1 MTEAVRLHRDGA
13 LLTATLCRPD
23 RGNALD
29 DSLVDGL
36 LAAVDATA
44 DPAIRLLVLRGE
56 GRNFCTGFDLAG
68 LETQSDGDLLARF
81 VRIELLL
88 QALHHAPVPCIAL
101 AQGRV
106 FGAGADIFA
115 ACRWRLATPTTSF
128 AFPGARFGLVLG
140 TRRLAMV
147 AGAQTALDL
156 TQLGRTLNAPAARAC
171 GLATG
176 LVAEADFDAA
186 VTAVHAELAATPRAT
201 VTALRDAA
209 VPDQR
214 AQDLAAL
221 VRSAAVPG
229 LGARIAAYAAQ
240 RAKAKPS

>member
-1 MTEAVRLHRDGA
+1 MTDAVRLVRDGA
-13 LLTATLCRPD
+13 VLTATLCRSA

-36 LAAVDATA
+36 LAAVDAPA
-44 DPAIRLLVLRGE
+44 DPALRLLVLRGE

-68 LETQSDGDLLARF
+68 LETQSDGDLLRRF
-81 VRIELLL
+81 VRIELML
-88 QALHHAPVPCIAL
+88 QAIHHAPVPCVAL

-115 ACRWRLATPTTSF
+115 ACRWRIATPATSF

-156 TQLGRTLNAPAARAC
+156 TQLGRGMDAPGARAC

-176 LVAEADFDAA
+176 VVGETAFDSTVAGLHDEI
-186 VTAVHAELAATPRAT
+186 AATPRAT

-209 VPDQR
+209 MADHR
-214 AQDLAAL
+214 AADLAAL

-229 LGARIAAYAAQ
+229 LGARIAVYAAQ
-240 RAKAKPS
+240 RVKAKPS